1 MSAGTSSRVG
11 ARSPGSTQ
19 LGAEPDCGRASSLLG
34 DPDVLLFDEPFNGL
48 DLDGVRWNRA
58 LLRGFAD
65 EGHTRAARR
74 LGREHRT
81 G

>member
-1 MSAGTSSRVG
+1 MHGVPVAPSQERNRTAAG
-11 ARSPGSTQ
+11 
-19 LGAEPDCGRASSLLG
+19 ASSLLG

-74 LGREHRT
+74 LGRAHRT